1 MWVYTR
7 DMSDCYCISL
17 RTAARKVSAL
27 YDDALAPVG
36 INIGQLSMLREI
48 EKSSPLSL
56 TELGRLSN
64 LDRSTVGR
72 NAKVLERMHLVQAVA
87 GEDHREAALTLTAEG
102 TKAVAEAAPLWERA
116 QATIER
122 AMDGGEAAPS
132 ADFAEGATV
141 FSVSYTGIYPHLS
154 LTLSGH
160 WARR

>member
-1 MWVYTR
+1 MI
-7 DMSDCYCISL
+7 DCYCISL

-27 YDDALAPVG
+27 YDDALAPDG

-87 GEDHREAALTLTAEG
+87 GADHREAALTMTAEG
-102 TKAVAEAAPLWERA
+102 TKAVGEAAPLWERA
-116 QATIER
+116 HSTLART
-122 AMDGGEAAPS
+122 MDGCQP
-132 ADFAEGATV
+132 
-141 FSVSYTGIYPHLS
+141 
-154 LTLSGH
+154 
-160 WARR
+160 AR

>member
-7 DMSDCYCISL
+7 DMNDCYCISL

-36 INIGQLSMLREI
+36 INIGQLSMLRKI

-56 TELGRLSN
+56 TELGRLSD

-87 GEDHREAALTLTAEG
+87 GEDHREAALTLTAAG
-102 TKAVAEAAPLWERA
+102 TKALAEAAPLWERA
-116 QATIER
+116 QATIEC
-122 AMDGGEAAPS
+122 AMDGGKAA
-132 ADFAEGATV
+132 
-141 FSVSYTGIYPHLS
+141 HL
-154 LTLSGH
+154 LTLLD
-160 WARR
+160 AL

>member
-1 MWVYTR
+1 LTNRQMRVYTR

-27 YDDALAPVG
+27 YDDALAPAG
-36 INIGQLSMLREI
+36 INIGQLSMLRRI

-56 TELGRLSN
+56 TELGHLSD

-87 GEDHREAALTLTAEG
+87 GEDQREAALTLTAEG
-102 TKAVAEAAPLWERA
+102 TKTLAEAAPLWERA

-122 AMDGGEAAPS
+122 AMDGGEAAR
-132 ADFAEGATV
+132 
-141 FSVSYTGIYPHLS
+141 L
-154 LTLSGH
+154 LTLLK
-160 WARR
+160 AL

>member
-1 MWVYTR
+1 MRVYTHNL
-7 DMSDCYCISL
+7 SDCYCISL

-72 NAKVLERMHLVQAVA
+72 NAKVLERMRLVQAVA

-122 AMDGGEAAPS
+122 AMDGGEAAR
-132 ADFAEGATV
+132 
-141 FSVSYTGIYPHLS
+141 L
-154 LTLSGH
+154 LTLLK
-160 WARR
+160 AL

>member
-1 MWVYTR
+1 V
-7 DMSDCYCISL
+7 
-17 RTAARKVSAL
+17 
-27 YDDALAPVG
+27 APLG

-122 AMDGGEAAPS
+122 AMGGGEAAR
-132 ADFAEGATV
+132 
-141 FSVSYTGIYPHLS
+141 L
-154 LTLSGH
+154 LTLLK
-160 WARR
+160 AL

>member
-1 MWVYTR
+1 MDEPNLAALDNRPMWVYTR

-27 YDDALAPVG
+27 YDEALAPVG

-87 GEDHREAALTLTAEG
+87 GEDHREAALTLTAKG

-122 AMDGGEAAPS
+122 AMDRGEAAR
-132 ADFAEGATV
+132 
-141 FSVSYTGIYPHLS
+141 L
-154 LTLSGH
+154 LTLLK
-160 WARR
+160 AL

>member
-7 DMSDCYCISL
+7 DMRDCYCISL

-87 GEDHREAALTLTAEG
+87 GEDHREAALTLTAQG

-122 AMDGGEAAPS
+122 AMGGGEAAR
-132 ADFAEGATV
+132 
-141 FSVSYTGIYPHLS
+141 L
-154 LTLSGH
+154 LTLLK
-160 WARR
+160 AL